1 MPVEGRGLTSG
12 MLWKGPRIRRVA
24 MLPRTSIHDSA
35 VPEGTRGSAK
45 DGQACRFVGRPPNPV
60 GEPDAA
66 NPHVRFDE
74 GEVETEG
81 WEDTRAPATERAGH
95 TQGFPTLPRHLS
107 TLPGYGLYSTGIL
120 GIFGI
125 FNAPCGGRT
134 NVSSWTDPTVWSKK
148 PGGQPNS
155 SGAGWWAA

>member
-45 DGQACRFVGRPPNPV
+45 DGQACRFVGRPRKPV

-66 NPHVRFDE
+66 NQHVRFDE
-74 GEVETEG
+74 GEVETEA
-81 WEDTRAPATERAGH
+81 WEDTRAPPTERAGH

-107 TLPGYGLYSTGIL
+107 TLPEFRPNSDEECPRIPYKITRHVR
-120 GIFGI
+120 
-125 FNAPCGGRT
+125 APCQGVVLQWVQLPPG
-134 NVSSWTDPTVWSKK
+134 NCCSS
-148 PGGQPNS
+148 Q
-155 SGAGWWAA
+155 

>member
-12 MLWKGPRIRRVA
+12 MWWKGPRIRRVA

-74 GEVETEG
+74 GEVETESWG
-81 WEDTRAPATERAGH
+81 DTRAPATERAGH

-107 TLPGYGLYSTGIL
+107 TLPGLAPDSASRTTATKTVAAVAVTRVRCRPSQRRALTVPRCGQGLNG
-120 GIFGI
+120 
-125 FNAPCGGRT
+125 P
-134 NVSSWTDPTVWSKK
+134 
-148 PGGQPNS
+148 
-155 SGAGWWAA
+155 

>member
-45 DGQACRFVGRPPNPV
+45 DGQACRVVGRPPNPV
-60 GEPDAA
+60 GAPDAA

-107 TLPGYGLYSTGIL
+107 TLPE
-120 GIFGI
+120 F
-125 FNAPCGGRT
+125 
-134 NVSSWTDPTVWSKK
+134 
-148 PGGQPNS
+148 PNS
-155 SGAGWWAA
+155 EFPRIPLDRGRVLNLLPRNARLAAPVGYSIWF